1 MKFHHNVKL
10 ILRLKPLLRLFS
22 FSFSFFFGVEIFEN
36 ILRKKEEARFGTE
49 FTRFRRLALAGHQIT
64 ELDFL
69 RIVVTNPKRCPDN

>member
-1 MKFHHNVKL
+1 MKFHQNVKL
-10 ILRLKPLLRLFS
+10 ILRLKRLLRLFS
-22 FSFSFFFGVEIFEN
+22 FFLGVEIFEN